1 MFINVLLPRTSLDVN
16 CLTFYMV
23 LWFVTV
29 CPISCNSQFE
39 QGHCKPSSFTV
50 AGNRIDPIYGYFYCS
65 ISCQAS
71 SKRPA
76 SQQMTCAN
84 HQPCVI
90 KKLLATADVPLQCWL
105 VLPNHIRPERCSV
118 SENHGGNHRI
128 SFNSGSRWAFSEFS
142 DTHGK
147 NKTKKLI
154 AYRHLFSSL
163 VSFCENTRAGARGGR
178 RLGRHHADDCGPFG
192 RGWQTSRQRRWGIG
206 SDVLR

>member
-1 MFINVLLPRTSLDVN
+1 MLWAMAIDYNNVHQCPASQDKSRCQLFNILYGSMVCD
-16 CLTFYMV
+16 CLSY
-23 LWFVTV
+23 
-29 CPISCNSQFE
+29 SCNSQFE

-128 SFNSGSRWAFSEFS
+128 SFNSGPVGLSPSFQ
-142 DTHGK
+142 TPTG
-147 NKTKKLI
+147 KTK
-154 AYRHLFSSL
+154 
-163 VSFCENTRAGARGGR
+163 
-178 RLGRHHADDCGPFG
+178 
-192 RGWQTSRQRRWGIG
+192 QRN
-206 SDVLR
+206 